1 LTHPKPPIYRDGEL
15 VCPHCD
21 TPLLTEEGMDG
32 KFYCVFC
39 QNEVGRLTEE
49 SMKRMVDDFPTDLL
63 KEWVIET
70 ASSS

>member
-32 KFYCVFC
+32 KFYCLFC